1 MKSQIALAG
10 LALAL
15 LPMTALAAPANI
27 KPAKMKPA
35 PRTVKAA
42 AMYEC
47 AKCHMKVTAA
57 VAKKDNY
64 KDPMDGGTLVPVK
77 TAKH

>member
-15 LPMTALAAPANI
+15 LPMTALAAPAKI
-27 KPAKMKPA
+27 KPMPKTAKTA
-35 PRTVKAA
+35 V
-42 AMYEC
+42 MYEC

-57 VAKKDNY
+57 VAKKDGY

>member
-10 LALAL
+10 LVLAL
-15 LPMTALAAPANI
+15 LPMTALAAPA
-27 KPAKMKPA
+27 KMKPTPKA
-35 PRTVKAA
+35 AKAA

-57 VAKKDNY
+57 VAKKDGY
-64 KDPMDGGTLVPVK
+64 KDPMDGGALVPVK